1 MNYQQKQQAV
11 NVFTKNILQ
20 QKNTQKLLM
29 IEIQTLARQ
38 IVDSTNKTAYFN
50 ILSQREVSAMRTQPQ
65 HVLFDPIRS
74 VLYYKNQN
82 LDEACW
88 LIFLM
93 VHTGD
98 STKKN
103 WQFVRELYD
112 VIGKWDEINFD
123 TMENWLKKAPK
134 FKFGGHRKYESLSQ
148 LIDVVFSYQT
158 WVKKMGGYA
167 ALFNQPFDTPEQR
180 YAWLYQK
187 MRVFRFGRL
196 AKYDYLGLCALTGVA
211 SLKADRCYIEG
222 SSGPLKGAKRLFG
235 AYDDD
240 TLNEMTMR
248 LAENLEIGYQEI
260 EDALCNWQ
268 KSPQRYKNN
277 K

>member
-98 STKKN
+98 STKNN

-123 TMENWLKKAPK
+123 TIENWLKKVPK

-148 LIDVVFSYQT
+148 LIDVVFSYQA
-158 WVKKMGGYA
+158 WVKKMGGHA

-180 YAWLYQK
+180 YAWIYQK

-196 AKYDYLGLCALTGVA
+196 AKYDYLGLCGLTGVA

>member
-158 WVKKMGGYA
+158 WVKKMGGHA
-167 ALFNQPFDTPEQR
+167 HIFNQPFDTPEQR